1 MKVALRGIP
10 DRKLNQPDDVVTMH
24 VNNYSGLA
32 MTGSSPGGREEFFE
46 KGSEP
51 SATGQQ
57 ESVLFDNG
65 DIKSTPQQ
73 TPSTSTSAAASTS
86 PTGAA
91 GTDDIF

>member
-1 MKVALRGIP
+1 MRG
-10 DRKLNQPDDVVTMH
+10 V
-24 VNNYSGLA
+24 
-32 MTGSSPGGREEFFE
+32 FE

-65 DIKSTPQQ
+65 DIKNTPPQ
-73 TPSTSTSAAASTS
+73 TPSTSTSATTPTS
-86 PTGAA
+86 PTEASA